1 MNKKFTKTILSAAV
15 AGLFLAGNASAQV
28 KAASTSTQVKA
39 ASTSTEEYYTFG
51 TQSDGTQYR
60 LSRNDGGHSATFRLV
75 KIDNNN
81 KKEVA
86 IPGLTDIEKDGSV
99 YVTGYNGERT
109 KVEAGDVSTMVKFI
123 LDKKNTG
130 PYNKNVNKN
139 SKANAP
145 VKGYIDAASEAART
159 VALKPALGKGAV
171 ASGQYTV
178 AVGNGAKATE
188 KASTSVGSWSAALGQ
203 QSVAL
208 GVGAYAYANASTAAG
223 TAAYVDGSA
232 IYGTAIGNYA
242 KVDKNATEGTAL
254 GAKATVTNK
263 NSVALGANSRTT
275 RDNEVYIGYEAEP
288 GKAYKTRV
296 LGGLSDGTRPSDAA
310 TVRQVDRVKDSV
322 EQLAQDTNTRLVVEA
337 KKSREY
343 TDSRTTVG
351 VNPDGKLTRAEGAT
365 KTIAVNDGL
374 VALSSRTDR
383 IDYAVGSVDRRV
395 TKNTQ
400 AIQSN
405 TRQLQEHN
413 ARLNSQQ
420 RQIRE
425 NHEEMKR
432 AAAQSAALAG
442 LFQPYSVGKFNATA
456 ALGGYSDKQA
466 VAVGVGYR
474 FNEQTAAK
482 AGIAASD
489 GDVSYNMGVNFEF

>member
-15 AGLFLAGNASAQV
+15 AGLFLAGNASAQAGNASAQT
-28 KAASTSTQVKA
+28 KAKP
-39 ASTSTEEYYTFG
+39 TEEYYTFG
-51 TQSDGTQYR
+51 KQSDGTQYR

-75 KIDNNN
+75 KIDNNQ
-81 KKEVA
+81 KEVA

-109 KVEAGDVSTMVKFI
+109 KVEAGDVSTMVKNI
-123 LDKKNTG
+123 LDKKTG
-130 PYNKNVNKN
+130 PYNKNNN
-139 SKANAP
+139 P
-145 VKGYIDAASEAART
+145 LVKGYIDAASEAART

-171 ASGQYTV
+171 ASEQYTV
-178 AVGNGAKATE
+178 AVGNGARATE
-188 KASTSVGSWSAALGQ
+188 KASTAVGSWAAADGK
-203 QSVAL
+203 QSTAL
-208 GVGAYAYANASTAAG
+208 GVGTYAYANASTALGSVAFVDNTATYV
-223 TAAYVDGSA
+223 TAA
-232 IYGTAIGNYA
+232 GNRA
-242 KVDKNATEGTAL
+242 KVDKDATEGTAL

>member
-15 AGLFLAGNASAQV
+15 AGLFLAGNASAQA
-28 KAASTSTQVKA
+28 KAVSTSTQVKA

-51 TQSDGTQYR
+51 KQSDGTQDR

-75 KIDNNN
+75 KIDKNQ
-81 KKEVA
+81 KEVA

-109 KVEAGDVSTMVKFI
+109 KVEAGDVSTMVKTI
-123 LDKKNTG
+123 LNVKNGTG
-130 PYNKNVNKN
+130 PYNKNN
-139 SKANAP
+139 NAP

-159 VALKPALGKGAV
+159 VALKPALGKGDV
-171 ASGQYTV
+171 ASEQYTV
-178 AVGNGAKATE
+178 AVGNDARATE
-188 KASTSVGSWSAALGQ
+188 KASTAVGSWAAADGK
-203 QSVAL
+203 QSTAL
-208 GVGAYAYANASTAAG
+208 GVGTYAYANASTALGSVAFVDYTATYG
-223 TAAYVDGSA
+223 TAA
-232 IYGTAIGNYA
+232 GNRA
-242 KVDKNATEGTAL
+242 KVDKDATEGTAL

-351 VNPDGKLTRAEGAT
+351 VNSDGTLTRAEGAS
-365 KTIAVNDGL
+365 KTLAVNDGL
-374 VALSSRTDR
+374 VALSGRTDR
-383 IDYAVGSVDRRV
+383 IDAAVGSVDRRV

>member
-1 MNKKFTKTILSAAV
+1 MSKKFTKTLLSSSLVGLLVVSAEGFAQASVYPKDSQYSVLVDDANQGVFGSKFKVYYSKSSQRGVVRYVQNGKDNVLFHFGDDGNILV
-15 AGLFLAGNASAQV
+15 
-28 KAASTSTQVKA
+28 
-39 ASTSTEEYYTFG
+39 
-51 TQSDGTQYR
+51 
-60 LSRNDGGHSATFRLV
+60 LS
-75 KIDNNN
+75 
-81 KKEVA
+81 
-86 IPGLTDIEKDGSV
+86 KDGQI
-99 YVTGYNGERT
+99 GYTVHEPVLKDFARMAEGL
-109 KVEAGDVSTMVKFI
+109 KVGKGHKLDEAEVQRI
-123 LDKKNTG
+123 
-130 PYNKNVNKN
+130 YNKVYNMSNTVVN
-139 SKANAP
+139 P
-145 VKGYIDAASEAART
+145 
-159 VALKPALGKGAV
+159 ALKNQVGEL
-171 ASGQYTV
+171 SGR
-178 AVGNGAKATE
+178 
-188 KASTSVGSWSAALGQ
+188 
-203 QSVAL
+203 
-208 GVGAYAYANASTAAG
+208 
-223 TAAYVDGSA
+223 VD
-232 IYGTAIGNYA
+232 
-242 KVDKNATEGTAL
+242 
-254 GAKATVTNK
+254 
-263 NSVALGANSRTT
+263 
-275 RDNEVYIGYEAEP
+275 
-288 GKAYKTRV
+288 
-296 LGGLSDGTRPSDAA
+296 
-310 TVRQVDRVKDSV
+310 
-322 EQLAQDTNTRLVVEA
+322 QLAQDTNTRLVVEA

-351 VNPDGKLTRAEGAT
+351 VKSDGTLTSADGAT

-374 VALSSRTDR
+374 VALSGRTD
-383 IDYAVGSVDRRV
+383 SVDRRV

-466 VAVGVGYR
+466 IAVGVGYR

>member
-1 MNKKFTKTILSAAV
+1 MSKKFTKTLLSSSLVGLLVVSAEGFAQASVYPKDSQYSVLVDDANQDVFGSKFKVYYSKSSQRGVVRYVQNGEDNVLFHFGDDGNILVLSKDGQIGYTVHEPVLKDFARMAE
-15 AGLFLAGNASAQV
+15 GLKVG
-28 KAASTSTQVKA
+28 
-39 ASTSTEEYYTFG
+39 
-51 TQSDGTQYR
+51 
-60 LSRNDGGHSATFRLV
+60 GGHKLDEA
-75 KIDNNN
+75 
-81 KKEVA
+81 EVQR
-86 IPGLTDIEKDGSV
+86 I
-99 YVTGYNGERT
+99 
-109 KVEAGDVSTMVKFI
+109 
-123 LDKKNTG
+123 
-130 PYNKNVNKN
+130 YNKVYNMSNTVVN
-139 SKANAP
+139 P
-145 VKGYIDAASEAART
+145 
-159 VALKPALGKGAV
+159 ALKNQVGEL
-171 ASGQYTV
+171 SGR
-178 AVGNGAKATE
+178 
-188 KASTSVGSWSAALGQ
+188 
-203 QSVAL
+203 
-208 GVGAYAYANASTAAG
+208 
-223 TAAYVDGSA
+223 VD
-232 IYGTAIGNYA
+232 
-242 KVDKNATEGTAL
+242 
-254 GAKATVTNK
+254 
-263 NSVALGANSRTT
+263 
-275 RDNEVYIGYEAEP
+275 
-288 GKAYKTRV
+288 
-296 LGGLSDGTRPSDAA
+296 
-310 TVRQVDRVKDSV
+310 
-322 EQLAQDTNTRLVVEA
+322 QLAQDTNTRLVVEA

-351 VNPDGKLTRAEGAT
+351 VKSDGTLTSADGAT

-374 VALSSRTDR
+374 VALSGRTD
-383 IDYAVGSVDRRV
+383 SVDRRV

-466 VAVGVGYR
+466 IAVGVGYR

>member
-1 MNKKFTKTILSAAV
+1 MSKKFTKTLLSSSLV
-15 AGLFLAGNASAQV
+15 GLLVVSAEGFALASVYPEDLKYSVLVDSTKQNGFGSKFKVYYSKSSHRGVVRYVQNGNDLFH
-28 KAASTSTQVKA
+28 
-39 ASTSTEEYYTFG
+39 FG
-51 TQSDGTQYR
+51 
-60 LSRNDGGHSATFRLV
+60 NDGNILV
-75 KIDNNN
+75 
-81 KKEVA
+81 
-86 IPGLTDIEKDGSV
+86 LSKDGQIEYTV
-99 YVTGYNGERT
+99 HEPVLKDFARMAEGLKDGGGH
-109 KVEAGDVSTMVKFI
+109 KLDEAEVHRI
-123 LDKKNTG
+123 
-130 PYNKNVNKN
+130 YNKVYNMSNTVVN
-139 SKANAP
+139 P
-145 VKGYIDAASEAART
+145 
-159 VALKPALGKGAV
+159 ALKNQVGEL
-171 ASGQYTV
+171 SGR
-178 AVGNGAKATE
+178 
-188 KASTSVGSWSAALGQ
+188 
-203 QSVAL
+203 
-208 GVGAYAYANASTAAG
+208 
-223 TAAYVDGSA
+223 VD
-232 IYGTAIGNYA
+232 
-242 KVDKNATEGTAL
+242 
-254 GAKATVTNK
+254 
-263 NSVALGANSRTT
+263 
-275 RDNEVYIGYEAEP
+275 
-288 GKAYKTRV
+288 
-296 LGGLSDGTRPSDAA
+296 
-310 TVRQVDRVKDSV
+310 
-322 EQLAQDTNTRLVVEA
+322 QLAQDTNTRLVVEA

-351 VNPDGKLTRAEGAT
+351 VKSDGTLTSADGAT

-374 VALSSRTDR
+374 VALSGRTD
-383 IDYAVGSVDRRV
+383 SVDRRV

-466 VAVGVGYR
+466 IAVGVGYR

>member
-1 MNKKFTKTILSAAV
+1 MSKKFTMTLLSSSL
-15 AGLFLAGNASAQV
+15 AGLLVMSGGVSAQ
-28 KAASTSTQVKA
+28 
-39 ASTSTEEYYTFG
+39 EEKYTVP
-51 TQSDGTQYR
+51 Y
-60 LSRNDGGHSATFRLV
+60 ATG
-75 KIDNNN
+75 NN
-81 KKEVA
+81 KWGNTYEVVKTGDNGNFKYEVKE
-86 IPGLTDIEKDGSV
+86 KK
-99 YVTGYNGERT
+99 NGRKT
-109 KVEAGDVSTMVKFI
+109 LFTFDSNGDVIINGSGITYTIHDGALNDFARAAEK
-123 LDKKNTG
+123 KKNGQSQSHRMTDSVVRDV
-130 PYNKNVNKN
+130 YNKVYSLQRTEITGFSVEDGENGKV
-139 SKANAP
+139 SLGSDAKA
-145 VKGYIDAASEAART
+145 SREF
-159 VALKPALGKGAV
+159 
-171 ASGQYTV
+171 SV
-178 AVGNGAKATE
+178 AVGNGAKATG
-188 KASTSVGSWSAALGQ
+188 KASTSVGSWSSAFGTA
-203 QSVAL
+203 SVAVGGPATQAYGDRSTSV
-208 GVGAYAYANASTAAG
+208 GVGAS
-223 TAAYVDGSA
+223 VRP
-232 IYGTAIGNYA
+232 
-242 KVDKNATEGTAL
+242 NATEGTAVGFKASVDENAADGVAI
-254 GAKATVTNK
+254 GASSTVAHR
-263 NSVALGANSRTT
+263 NSVALGSNSRTT
-275 RDNEVYIGYEAEP
+275 REDEVYIGYEAEP

-310 TVRQVDRVKDSV
+310 TVRQVNRVKDSV

-351 VNPDGKLTRAEGAT
+351 VNSDGTLTSADGAT

-374 VALSSRTDR
+374 VALSGRTDR
-383 IDYAVGSVDRRV
+383 IDAAVGSVDRRV

-466 VAVGVGYR
+466 IAVGVGYR